1 MHNNHVARARARQEA
16 TATGEGASSGY
27 PSESESQ
34 ARASLA
40 SVHANGTKA
49 QQAGVRKRIARQHP
63 QIGQSLPQSFT
74 GPGTVNPGVIDK

>member
-1 MHNNHVARARARQEA
+1 
-16 TATGEGASSGY
+16 
-27 PSESESQ
+27 
-34 ARASLA
+34 
-40 SVHANGTKA
+40 VHANGTKA